1 MDTKD
6 ISRRH
11 FIQRM
16 SLFGAAGIGASSLLA
31 ACGGGEQQADTPAE
45 SPADTTAEAPAET
58 TAQTAEGFTCTD
70 TSGLTEQELAM
81 RNTLQYVDASPD
93 PDKLCDGCALYVAA
107 EAGQNCGACTVIKGP
122 IHPKGSCTSF
132 APKPA

>member
-1 MDTKD
+1 MNIKD
-6 ISRRH
+6 ISRRD
-11 FIQRM
+11 FIQRL
-16 SLFGAAGIGASSLLA
+16 SLFGAAGVGASMLA
-31 ACGGGEQQADTPAE
+31 ACGGEKQADPPAE
-45 SPADTTAEAPAET
+45 EPVAED
-58 TAQTAEGFTCTD
+58 FTCTD
-70 TSGLTEQELAM
+70 TSGLTEQDLTI

-107 EAGQNCGACTVIKGP
+107 EEGQNCGACTVIKGP

>member
-16 SLFGAAGIGASSLLA
+16 SLFGAVGIGASSVLA
-31 ACGGGEQQADTPAE
+31 ACGGGEQPAETPADTPAE
-45 SPADTTAEAPAET
+45 TPAET
-58 TAQTAEGFTCTD
+58 PVETAEGFTCTD

-93 PDKLCDGCALYVAA
+93 PEKACDACALFVAA
-107 EAGQNCGACTVIKGP
+107 VAGQDCATCTVVKGP
-122 IHPKGSCTSF
+122 IHPKGTCTSF

>member
-16 SLFGAAGIGASSLLA
+16 SLFGAVGIGASSLLA
-31 ACGGGEQQADTPAE
+31 GCGGGEQKPEAAAE
-45 SPADTTAEAPAET
+45 EAAPAAEE
-58 TAQTAEGFTCTD
+58 AQTAESFTCTD
-70 TSGLTEQELAM
+70 TSGLTEMELTM

-93 PDKLCDGCALYVAA
+93 REKACGLCALFVAA
-107 EAGQNCGACTVIKGP
+107 VAGQNCGTCTIIKGP
-122 IHPKGSCTSF
+122 IHPKGTCTSF

>member
-16 SLFGAAGIGASSLLA
+16 SLFGAAGIGASTLLA
-31 ACGGGEQQADTPAE
+31 ACGGDQQADTPAE
-45 SPADTTAEAPAET
+45 TPADTTAEAPAET
-58 TAQTAEGFTCTD
+58 PAETAEGFTCTD
-70 TSGLTEQELAM
+70 TSGLTEQELTM
-81 RNTLQYVDASPD
+81 RTTLQYVDASPD
-93 PDKLCDGCALYVAA
+93 REKACGLCALYVAA
-107 EAGQNCGACTVIKGP
+107 VAGQNCGTCTIIKGP
-122 IHPKGSCTSF
+122 IHPKGTCTSF